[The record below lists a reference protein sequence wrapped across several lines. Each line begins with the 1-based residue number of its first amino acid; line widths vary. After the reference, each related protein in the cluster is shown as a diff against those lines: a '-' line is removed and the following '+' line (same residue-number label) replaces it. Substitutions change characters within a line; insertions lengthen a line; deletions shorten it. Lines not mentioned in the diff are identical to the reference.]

1 MMEEQEEEEEEE
13 VEDLASGG
21 PARLVPPRHSSI
33 ASRSDLQVFDIS
45 KTMTMRAPH
54 SIVRVAHPVPPP

>member
-1 MMEEQEEEEEEE
+1 MEEEDEE
-13 VEDLASGG
+13 VEDLASDG
-21 PARLVPPRHSSI
+21 PARPDPPQTHHSSI

>member
-1 MMEEQEEEEEEE
+1 MMEEEEEEE
-13 VEDLASGG
+13 VVASGG
-21 PARLVPPRHSSI
+21 PAPTHHSSI

-54 SIVRVAHPVPPP
+54 SIVRVAHPVPPPP

>member
-1 MMEEQEEEEEEE
+1 MMEEEEEEEE

-21 PARLVPPRHSSI
+21 PARPAPPRPTILRI